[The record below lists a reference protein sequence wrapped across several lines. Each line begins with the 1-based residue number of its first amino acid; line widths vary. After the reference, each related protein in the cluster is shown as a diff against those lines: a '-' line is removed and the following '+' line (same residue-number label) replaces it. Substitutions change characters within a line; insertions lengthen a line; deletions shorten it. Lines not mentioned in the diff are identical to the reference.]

1 MVGPNDF
8 KKTIKKK
15 KKTGFH
21 YVYLPGMELRDPPAS
36 AY

>member
-8 KKTIKKK
+8 KKTIKK

-21 YVYLPGMELRDPPAS
+21 YVYLPGMELRDPPAF